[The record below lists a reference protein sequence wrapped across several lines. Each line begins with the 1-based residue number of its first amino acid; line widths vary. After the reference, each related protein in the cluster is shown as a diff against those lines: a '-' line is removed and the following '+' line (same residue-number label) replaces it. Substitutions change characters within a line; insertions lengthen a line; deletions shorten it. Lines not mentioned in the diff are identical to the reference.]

1 MHIGFDAE
9 IFCRQRTGGISL
21 HFSSLINELILLGH
35 HVTIYCHDM
44 QKPDLE
50 ANIFVSDL
58 LLLNCINLTFYQSVF
73 DLRRH
78 CRHDA
83 IDVFHCTYYSFRPRL
98 AGIPVIRTFHDAA
111 LIRYPGSLLTASSLV
126 RLFLQFV
133 SYWTCDGI
141 VFVSRFSFSEYSTT
155 FAKLRRL
162 LRFPDIPYS
171 IVPNASSI
179 KCSYYEPS
187 PPRSHLSATDSSAF
201 RANVNFLYVGLR
213 RGYKNF
219 SNGLKAI
226 GMVADRLRVSG
237 QPVQFHI
244 SLVSQEPL
252 TCSETRILDLANIT
266 VEFFPCVDE
275 SALSLLYLTSDI
287 LLHSSIYEGF
297 GISVLE
303 AMRLG
308 CPVLAVD
315 TPAVREVAGDTI
327 WYSDGG
333 SPEDISK
340 VLYSLISSNAD
351 LSAKRTFAQQR
362 ARLFSWRK
370 SSLLLQ
376 SFYASLLASS

>member
-1 MHIGFDAE
+1 
-9 IFCRQRTGGISL
+9 
-21 HFSSLINELILLGH
+21 
-35 HVTIYCHDM
+35 
-44 QKPDLE
+44 
-50 ANIFVSDL
+50 
-58 LLLNCINLTFYQSVF
+58 
-73 DLRRH
+73 
-78 CRHDA
+78 
-83 IDVFHCTYYSFRPRL
+83 
-98 AGIPVIRTFHDAA
+98 
-111 LIRYPGSLLTASSLV
+111 
-126 RLFLQFV
+126 
-133 SYWTCDGI
+133 
-141 VFVSRFSFSEYSTT
+141 
-155 FAKLRRL
+155 
-162 LRFPDIPYS
+162 
-171 IVPNASSI
+171 
-179 KCSYYEPS
+179 
-187 PPRSHLSATDSSAF
+187 
-201 RANVNFLYVGLR
+201 
-213 RGYKNF
+213 
-219 SNGLKAI
+219 
-226 GMVADRLRVSG
+226 MVADRLRVSG
-237 QPVQFHI
+237 HPVQFHI
-244 SLVSQEPL
+244 SLVSQKPL
-252 TCSETRILDLANIT
+252 TCSETRILDSANIT

-351 LSAKRTFAQQR
+351 LSAKRIFAQQR